1 MPIAVKVE
9 WVRKT
14 CVYFRCYHHLQSWC
28 PNFWPES
35 GGKKSAEIRNF
46 NRKSIV
52 NQSLKSGFPLNFLAL
67 IGNLIVEMQID
78 PLLLSN
84 PTKHLIGKSAKFRPG
99 NPGEIRN
106 FNRKSTEAVRYPAK
120 NLDIN
125 FANGDSHT
133 FPTTVKTI
141 LADHGNHKSLSVLTL
156 TKERIFLGGVAR
168 FRIYKG
174 TLTQGWQFPP
184 LGPKKKI
191 LTQPE
196 IMAWTNE

>member
-14 CVYFRCYHHLQSWC
+14 CVYFRYYHHLQSWC

-84 PTKHLIGKSAKFRPG
+84 LTANLIGKSAKFRARKKSGG
-99 NPGEIRN
+99 NPKFQSQI
-106 FNRKSTEAVRYPAK
+106 NRKSTEAVRNPAK

-125 FANGDSHT
+125 FANGDTYVEASK
-133 FPTTVKTI
+133 FPHIINNTPT
-141 LADHGNHKSLSVLTL
+141 
-156 TKERIFLGGVAR
+156 R
-168 FRIYKG
+168 Y
-174 TLTQGWQFPP
+174 
-184 LGPKKKI
+184 
-191 LTQPE
+191 
-196 IMAWTNE
+196 

>member
-1 MPIAVKVE
+1 M
-9 WVRKT
+9 
-14 CVYFRCYHHLQSWC
+14 
-28 PNFWPES
+28 
-35 GGKKSAEIRNF
+35 
-46 NRKSIV
+46 
-52 NQSLKSGFPLNFLAL
+52 
-67 IGNLIVEMQID
+67 IVEMQID

-168 FRIYKG
+168 FRMCTG
-174 TLTQGWQFPP
+174 SSRRAASRLF
-184 LGPKKKI
+184 
-191 LTQPE
+191 
-196 IMAWTNE
+196 

>member
-1 MPIAVKVE
+1 M
-9 WVRKT
+9 
-14 CVYFRCYHHLQSWC
+14 
-28 PNFWPES
+28 
-35 GGKKSAEIRNF
+35 
-46 NRKSIV
+46 
-52 NQSLKSGFPLNFLAL
+52 
-67 IGNLIVEMQID
+67 IVEMQID

-125 FANGDSHT
+125 FANDSHT

-168 FRIYKG
+168 FNLLTYLLKLIITDIFVRNALPSKLFWISTRLG
-174 TLTQGWQFPP
+174 TP
-184 LGPKKKI
+184 
-191 LTQPE
+191 
-196 IMAWTNE
+196 